1 MGDEREQQL
10 SNVEKGRSAVIFGY
24 VRVSTKKQEKG
35 QSIEEQTA
43 AILARYPD
51 AEIIIE
57 THGGNKHRPEFDGII
72 KRALPGDIICAV
84 DHTRYSRDTSE
95 GLRIAKELMNR
106 GVLIHFLSFGMLENT
121 PTGHYVLTLLLA
133 NAELELS
140 QIVSRTQPARR
151 RARKK
156 PGYRDGRP
164 PKYSKKQLSHALELL
179 EDKTYKEVEEI
190 TGISKSTL
198 IRAIRNREGES
209 TEIDLFNKTL
219 HTDK

>member
-1 MGDEREQQL
+1 M
-10 SNVEKGRSAVIFGY
+10 VFGY

-43 AILARYPD
+43 AIFARYPD
-51 AEIIIE
+51 AEIVIE
-57 THGGNKHRPEFDGII
+57 TKGGNKHRPEFDGIL
-72 KRALPGDIICAV
+72 KRVLPGDIICTV

-95 GLRIAKELMNR
+95 GLRTAKELMNR

-140 QIVSRTQPARR
+140 QIVGRTQPARE

-164 PKYSKKQLSHALELL
+164 KKYSKKQIAHAVELL
-179 EDKTYKEVEEI
+179 EVHTYKEVESL

-198 IRAIRNREGES
+198 IRALKE
-209 TEIDLFNKTL
+209 K
-219 HTDK
+219 